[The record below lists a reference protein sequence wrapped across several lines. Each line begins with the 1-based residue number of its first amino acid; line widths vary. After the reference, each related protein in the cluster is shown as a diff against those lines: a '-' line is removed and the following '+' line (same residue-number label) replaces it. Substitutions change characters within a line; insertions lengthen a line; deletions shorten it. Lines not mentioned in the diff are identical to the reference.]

1 MQSFRKIRNTFFFTA
16 YLLSFAAAEIS
27 ILSSKSEAK
36 NAIFLGFSI
45 ERLLLAAAVLAG
57 AAVFIVCHHIS
68 GKKDRLPVIVRLIGC
83 LAALIPA
90 GILLLALRDRENTIF
105 SVLKTRALPVLLF
118 YLVCGVLLLIETNG
132 KSAQISATAENYL
145 FVCAM
150 ILAVLG
156 MLHCF
161 SRISIEK
168 NWDELVRIWLFLLII
183 AAAAGLF
190 RVKKPE
196 NPVSGILSLLF
207 ICTAAFAAIRTVQFY
222 MGRTNTPSSAYWAEL
237 AESFLHG
244 KLYLEHPAGFHDL
257 TFYNGQ
263 WYVPNPP
270 MPAVL
275 LIPAVAVLGSAG
287 KINMTVYSALIG
299 AFNTGLIYVLLKKAS
314 ERGGGRIKES
324 GMLWLTAAF
333 VFGGDH
339 LWLSTSGQMWF
350 ISQLLVV
357 SFTLLAVLILLR
369 GGSPVWAG
377 FCIGAAV
384 LCRPNV
390 FPAYLVLFGL
400 YLYLERDNSF
410 RIDKK
415 TILWCLKSGLPV
427 VFCVLVLLGYNR
439 MRFGDFFDF
448 GYKTINGA
456 SDIVAAAN
464 DHGLFSYKF
473 LARNADIM
481 LLRLPRLDFSGERF
495 WFYPYVAGYSVLLMS
510 PWLLFA
516 FRNLKKNWW
525 IIGSLSS
532 LGLILI
538 MLLLYH
544 NTGAE
549 QIGYRYIL
557 DAYAPLTL
565 LVGNGMKGKAGK
577 GFKITA
583 VFSIVLQLISVYWWY
598 LGRI

>member
-1 MQSFRKIRNTFFFTA
+1 MESIRKIRSLFFQTA
-16 YLLSFAAAEIS
+16 YLLAFAGAEIS

-36 NAIFLGFSI
+36 NAVLLGLSI

-57 AAVFIVCHHIS
+57 AVIFIACHHIS
-68 GKKDRLPVIVRLIGC
+68 EKKDRLPITLRLFGC
-83 LAALIPA
+83 ITAVLPA
-90 GILLLALRDRENTIF
+90 GVLLLALRDNENTIF
-105 SVLKTRALPVLLF
+105 TVLKARALPVLLF
-118 YLVCGVLLLIETNG
+118 YLICGVLLLFETAG
-132 KSAQISATAENYL
+132 KPAEISKNTENCVL
-145 FVCAM
+145 TCAV
-150 ILAVLG
+150 IFAAGVL
-156 MLHCF
+156 LYYF
-161 SRISIEK
+161 SRVSVEK
-168 NWDELVRIWLFLLII
+168 NWAELLRIWLFLL
-183 AAAAGLF
+183 AVSVAAGLF
-190 RVKKPE
+190 SIKMPGH
-196 NPVSGILSLLF
+196 PLSGITKVLF
-207 ICTAAFAAIRTVQFY
+207 IITAAFTVIRTVQFY
-222 MGRTNTPSSAYWAEL
+222 VGRINTPSSAYWAEL

-270 MPAVL
+270 MPAIL
-275 LIPAVAVLGSAG
+275 LIPVVAILGSSE

-299 AFNTGLIYVLLKKAS
+299 ALNAGLIYIVLKNAADRDVVRL
-314 ERGGGRIKES
+314 RES

-357 SFTLLAVLILLR
+357 SFTLLAVLIVLR
-369 GGSPVWAG
+369 GESLVLAG

-400 YLYLERDNSF
+400 YMFLERDNAL

-415 TILWCLKSGLPV
+415 TIIWCLKSGIPV

-439 MRFGDFFDF
+439 MRFGDFLDF

-464 DHGLFSYKF
+464 DYGLFSYKF
-473 LARNADIM
+473 LAKNIDVM

-495 WFYPYVAGYSVLLMS
+495 WFYPYIAGYSVLLMS
-510 PWLLFA
+510 PWFLYA
-516 FRNLKKNWW
+516 FRNLRKNSW
-525 IIGSLSS
+525 IIGCLSS
-532 LGLILI
+532 FGLILI

-565 LVGNGMKGKAGK
+565 LVGNGIKGKVGRV
-577 GFKITA
+577 FKVTA

>member
-1 MQSFRKIRNTFFFTA
+1 MESFRKIRSPFFQTA
-16 YLLSFAAAEIS
+16 YLLAFAAAEIS
-27 ILSSKSEAK
+27 ILVSRSESK
-36 NAIFLGFSI
+36 NAVFLGLSI

-57 AAVFIVCHHIS
+57 AVVFTACHHIS
-68 GKKDRLPVIVRLIGC
+68 EKKDRLPIIVRLYGC
-83 LAALIPA
+83 LAAVFPA
-90 GILLLALRDRENTIF
+90 GVLLLALRDSENTIF
-105 SVLKTRALPVLLF
+105 TVLKTRALPVLLF
-118 YLVCGVLLLIETNG
+118 YLICGILLLIETSG
-132 KSAQISATAENYL
+132 KSAEISDKTENCVL
-145 FVCAM
+145 TCAV
-150 ILAVLG
+150 IFAVWL
-156 MLHCF
+156 LLYCF
-161 SRISIEK
+161 SRVSIEK
-168 NWDELVRIWLFLLII
+168 NWDELIRIWLFLL
-183 AAAAGLF
+183 AVSAAAGLF
-190 RVKKPE
+190 GKQLPGHPISK
-196 NPVSGILSLLF
+196 ITKILF
-207 ICTAAFAAIRTVQFY
+207 IFTAAYAVIRTVQFY
-222 MGRTNTPSSAYWAEL
+222 MGRTNTPSSAYWGEL

-244 KLYLEHPAGFHDL
+244 KLNLEHPAGFHDL

-275 LIPAVAVLGSAG
+275 LIPAVALLGSAE

-299 AFNTGLIYVLLKKAS
+299 AFNAGLIYIILKKAN
-314 ERGGGRIKES
+314 ERHLIRLKDS

-357 SFTLLAVLILLR
+357 SFTLLAMLIIICS
-369 GGSPVWAG
+369 GSPVPAG

-390 FPAYLVLFGL
+390 FPVYLVLLGL
-400 YLYLERDNSF
+400 YLYLERDNAL
-410 RIDKK
+410 RIDRKM
-415 TILWCLKSGLPV
+415 IFWCLKSGLPV
-427 VFCVLVLLGYNR
+427 VFCVLLLLGYNR

-464 DHGLFSYKF
+464 DYGLFSYKF
-473 LARNADIM
+473 LGKNADIM
-481 LLRLPRLDFSGERF
+481 LLRLPRIDFSGARF

-510 PWLLFA
+510 PWLLYA

-525 IIGSLSS
+525 VIGSLMS

-557 DAYAPLTL
+557 DAYAPLIL
-565 LVGNGMKGKAGK
+565 LTGNGMKGKAGK
-577 GFKITA
+577 VFKAAA